1 MAASAPACLPQALA
15 LLPLKDGRL
24 YYAALKALTGPLLPP
39 ARHSGDRAWARG
51 RTPIGAA
58 GRARAGVDRVVAAML
73 ADARMGV
80 LGATPAPSPA
90 CFGGGG
96 GPAAGGAAADDAAQS
111 HAVPAMED
119 GLVWADPAPAPST
132 RGSMLPP
139 PPSPSASRAT
149 AAQTAGSSAA
159 GGAAEASAAQNR
171 VVSASADRLVCAHL
185 DPTPSARGPMA
196 APRNG
201 SSAADI
207 GGVDAASYRSQPRT
221 QEGTTQGAP
230 AVEPTQA
237 RPGAATAP
245 AQLLP
250 PPPLPPLRGPEDKK
264 AAVGVKA
271 WRAAFIAYARY
282 VHASSLKVRV
292 FSARPQWVTGSKQ
305 AAKR

>member
-1 MAASAPACLPQALA
+1 MAAMQGRSLRVRASLGVQELAASAPACLPEALA

-73 ADARMGV
+73 ADTRMGV
-80 LGATPAPSPA
+80 LGPTPTPNPA
-90 CFGGGG
+90 CSGDGS
-96 GPAAGGAAADDAAQS
+96 GPAAGGAAVDDAAQS

-132 RGSMLPP
+132 RGSMPPP

-149 AAQTAGSSAA
+149 AAQNAGSSAA
-159 GGAAEASAAQNR
+159 DGAAETSAAQSR
-171 VVSASADRLVCAHL
+171 FVSASADRLMCV
-185 DPTPSARGPMA
+185 DTEPTPSTRGFMEP
-196 APRNG
+196 PGNG

-207 GGVDAASYRSQPRT
+207 GGVNAASYCIQPRT
-221 QEGTTQGAP
+221 QEGTTQGVP
-230 AVEPTQA
+230 AVEPTEA
-237 RPGAATAP
+237 RPRAATAP

-282 VHASSLKVRV
+282 VH
-292 FSARPQWVTGSKQ
+292 PD
-305 AAKR
+305 